1 MKLLNLL
8 KEIYLNEAKQVGTLY
23 HFTPLSNLKD
33 ILSIQFLYPNDEE
46 QVSTSRR
53 PNMSTRDFQDMKKNS
68 IVRMALDGNKIS
80 TKYKVR
86 PFAFGADEGS
96 AEDLGEEQIV
106 VNGKK
111 FPFFPYL
118 KRIDIFLNKKEKVND
133 KLIELLEK
141 ANIPY
146 KIYSG
151 IPISNIP
158 ISQEKTGNPED
169 INIENIPKKEIYT
182 PEEMYFPKMKLTSIE
197 IYTSTYNLEKKYPIK
212 KQVALSSEYPDY
224 YIMGGFSSNKKHYE
238 DYYNLEGNNLNIK
251 MIPIPMYNDPKWRKM
266 WKTNVAPPYN
276 FFNEGNTYDS
286 YFLIPKNE
294 V

>member
-33 ILSIQFLYPNDEE
+33 ILLIQYLYPNDEE

-53 PNMSTRDFQDMKKNS
+53 PNMSTRDFQDMKNS
-68 IVRMALDGNKIS
+68 PIVRMTLDGDKIS

-86 PFAFGADEGS
+86 PFAFGADEGN

-111 FPFFPYL
+111 FPFLPYL
-118 KRIDIFLNKKEKVND
+118 KRIDIFLNKKEKVNN

-146 KIYSG
+146 KIYPG
-151 IPISNIP
+151 IPFFNTP
-158 ISQEKTGNPED
+158 KTQPKTGNPED

-182 PEEMYFPKMKLTSIE
+182 PEEMYFPKMKLTFIE
-197 IYTSTYNLEKKYPIK
+197 IYTSIYNLEKNYPQKI
-212 KQVALSSEYPDY
+212 QVALSSEYPDY
-224 YIMGGFSSNKKHYE
+224 YIMGGFSSNKKYYE
-238 DYYNLEGNNLNIK
+238 EYYNLEGNNLNIK

-276 FFNEGNTYDS
+276 FFNEGNKYDS
-286 YFLIPKNE
+286 YFLIPKKE

>member
-1 MKLLNLL
+1 MKLFNLL
-8 KEIYLNEAKQVGTLY
+8 KEIYLNEAKQVGDIY

-33 ILSIQFLYPNDEE
+33 ILLIQYLYPNDEE

-53 PNMSTRDFQDMKKNS
+53 PNMSTRDFQDMKNS
-68 IVRMALDGNKIS
+68 PIVRMTLDGNKIS
-80 TKYKVR
+80 TKYKIR
-86 PFAFGADEGS
+86 PFAFGADEGN

-111 FPFFPYL
+111 FPFLPYL

-146 KIYSG
+146 KVYLG
-151 IPISNIP
+151 IPISNTP

-169 INIENIPKKEIYT
+169 INIENIPKKEIYSK
-182 PEEMYFPKMKLTSIE
+182 EDMYFPKMKLTSIE
-197 IYTSTYNLEKKYPIK
+197 IYKSAYNLNTDYPQK
-212 KQVALSSEYPDY
+212 QQVAISSEYPNY
-224 YIMGGFSSNKKHYE
+224 YIMGGFSSNKKYYE

-251 MIPIPMYNDPKWRKM
+251 MVPIPIYDDPKWRKM

-276 FFNEGNTYDS
+276 YFKEGDTYDS
-286 YFLIPKNE
+286 YILIPKKE